1 MAQDYHCL
9 WGVGPRDQR
18 PVWVNK
24 SWGNE
29 LEPSDFGTDEFV
41 QFARRVGAEPSIT
54 VNVEGQGATADEVA
68 AWVQYC
74 NGDPKSK
81 YGQIRASNGSPEP
94 FHVRY
99 WEVGNEIW
107 GDWVRGHSDA
117 VTYANNLNRYVEK
130 MKAIDPSIKIIAVG
144 DNNLD
149 WNRSV
154 LKIAGRNTSRGFF
167 PLLAYPP
174 KTYIG
179 AAPGNRLLRLHLRRP
194 RCFHWY
200 EWRRKDGE

>member
-1 MAQDYHCL
+1 VILELMSSFNSSGALERNLRSRSTWRDKEQPPTKWQPGFNTVTEIRSRNMATSA
-9 WGVGPRDQR
+9 R
-18 PVWVNK
+18 PTAVL
-24 SWGNE
+24 SRSTCAIGR
-29 LEPSDFGTDEFV
+29 LGT
-41 QFARRVGAEPSIT
+41 R
-54 VNVEGQGATADEVA
+54 
-68 AWVQYC
+68 
-74 NGDPKSK
+74 
-81 YGQIRASNGSPEP
+81 
-94 FHVRY
+94 
-99 WEVGNEIW
+99 W
-107 GDWVRGHSDA
+107 GDWVRGLSDA

>member
-1 MAQDYHCL
+1 VAQDYHCL

-107 GDWVRGHSDA
+107 GDWVARSQRR

-130 MKAIDPSIKIIAVG
+130 MKA
-144 DNNLD
+144 
-149 WNRSV
+149 NRS
-154 LKIAGRNTSRGFF
+154 LHQNHRCRRQQSRLELERFENRRALFF